1 MANSL
6 KIPGSNSKSNPGVK
20 LVKTTTKTVKKNA
33 QFKAAKKAVEKTST
47 RAKAGVLLAVGA
59 VTAAGAVVLKR
70 RGGEDDS
77 AKAGDADLKD
87 PAVAA
92 GV

>member
-1 MANSL
+1 MANTL
-6 KIPGSNSKSNPGVK
+6 KIPGRNSSTNPGAK
-20 LVKTTTKTVKKNA
+20 LVKSTGKAVKKSA
-33 QFKAAKKAVEKTST
+33 QYKAAKKAVEKTST

-59 VTAAGAVVLKR
+59 TTAAGAVLLRR
-70 RGGEDDS
+70 RGGDENP
-77 AKAGDADLKD
+77 AQAGNADLSD